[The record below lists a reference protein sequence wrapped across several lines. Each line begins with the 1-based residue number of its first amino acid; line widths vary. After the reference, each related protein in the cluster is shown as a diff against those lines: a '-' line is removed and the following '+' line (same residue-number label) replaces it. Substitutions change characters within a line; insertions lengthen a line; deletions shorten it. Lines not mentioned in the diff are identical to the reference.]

1 MATIHDQMKA
11 LQQHIAR
18 LEKSDDMLLLI
29 QSKAKTEG
37 GRLTQFGK
45 DIVLTCHNNNLKV
58 GEIAKI
64 LDVTPSA
71 ITQNIAKYGG
81 VIDNSSTSKE
91 KS

>member
-18 LEKSDDMLLLI
+18 LEESDSMLLLI

-37 GRLTQFGK
+37 GRLTEFGK
-45 DIVLTCHNNNLKV
+45 DFVVGCHKNHLKV

-64 LDVTPSA
+64 LDVTSSA

-81 VIDNSSTSKE
+81 VVEKSPTSKE